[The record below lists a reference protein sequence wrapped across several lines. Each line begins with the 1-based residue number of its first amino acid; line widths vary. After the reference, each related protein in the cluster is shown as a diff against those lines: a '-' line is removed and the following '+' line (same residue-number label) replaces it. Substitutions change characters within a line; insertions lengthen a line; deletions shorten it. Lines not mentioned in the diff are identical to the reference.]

1 MLKKG
6 ELSKETKI
14 VKDHYSAA
22 PGPLKVPPAIHPPS
36 FFVGGGI
43 DGFSASAGTMMAV
56 TGGYWQG
63 VAVCCHISRLKRQ
76 DSTL

>member
-1 MLKKG
+1 
-6 ELSKETKI
+6 
-14 VKDHYSAA
+14 
-22 PGPLKVPPAIHPPS
+22 
-36 FFVGGGI
+36 
-43 DGFSASAGTMMAV
+43 MMAV